1 MWPVGG
7 VADPEWVRGWSKSQ
21 DCGDVS
27 RDGAATVVDGGLGV
41 GPGVGLQ
48 AHVRDSVLRLN
59 AVASST
65 NSALTLAQA
74 PQEEPPCGHRL
85 LKDAEG
91 GFVQFLAPSIPALCL
106 GYCYSLVYRTRQPD

>member
-21 DCGDVS
+21 DCGDVY

-74 PQEEPPCGHRL
+74 PKEEPTGGEL
-85 LKDAEG
+85 LFQDAKAG
-91 GFVQFLAPSIPALCL
+91 LYYLLA
-106 GYCYSLVYRTRQPD
+106 